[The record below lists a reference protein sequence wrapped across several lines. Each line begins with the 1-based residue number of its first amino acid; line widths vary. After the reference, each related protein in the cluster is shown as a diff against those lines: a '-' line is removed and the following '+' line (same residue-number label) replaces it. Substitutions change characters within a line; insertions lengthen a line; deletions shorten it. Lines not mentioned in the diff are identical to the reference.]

1 MTVTATPTEKLT
13 VAVAHVLG
21 LDEVQIVS
29 APSGAGHAAFCV
41 LDPAAGA
48 RDPIAF
54 VRADLVPN
62 EGAGITHSLAG
73 EGDLIRAAAA
83 LGLPVPEV
91 LGTTDDPHGLVMSM
105 VEGTSTPS
113 PAEVERVAPQYMG
126 LLAVLHRAD
135 HSSFPLDPAA
145 TVTEAISHDFRQFQV
160 RAHAGGLGDIPLIR
174 CAERILELTMPQ
186 LSDAPNVLHGDAGA
200 GNFMV
205 HDGVVAA
212 MLDWELSHLGDYH
225 EDLAWMWMR
234 GAHTS
239 FGDPKQRIAEYVLA
253 SGRDIDEFRLQWHL
267 VYVMWKSL
275 VSIHLMLSE
284 PEGTD
289 RTLLHYVV
297 QLTYGS
303 LIGSAIGRLVGAPV
317 SLLAQEPVH
326 TTNREAQ
333 LASRVLAS
341 VTLPREAEIA
351 LDYLRDK
358 GSQSAWEAQ
367 GLAEDSRS
375 LLGIDVVDI
384 PRDIETAE
392 LAGLAKLNTVL
403 ARDADR
409 ASRALPK
416 AVRRIERGQRIGLA
430 G

>member
-1 MTVTATPTEKLT
+1 V
-13 VAVAHVLG
+13 
-21 LDEVQIVS
+21 
-29 APSGAGHAAFCV
+29 
-41 LDPAAGA
+41 
-48 RDPIAF
+48 
-54 VRADLVPN
+54 
-62 EGAGITHSLAG
+62 
-73 EGDLIRAAAA
+73 
-83 LGLPVPEV
+83 
-91 LGTTDDPHGLVMSM
+91 
-105 VEGTSTPS
+105 
-113 PAEVERVAPQYMG
+113 
-126 LLAVLHRAD
+126 
-135 HSSFPLDPAA
+135 SFPLDPAS
-145 TVTEAISHDFRQFQV
+145 TVTEAITHDFRQFQL
-160 RAHAGGLGDIPLIR
+160 RAHAGGLKDVPLLR

-186 LSDAPNVLHGDAGA
+186 IADPPNVLHGDAGA

-284 PEGTD
+284 PEGTA

-297 QLTYGS
+297 QLTYES
-303 LIGSAIGRLVGAPV
+303 LIGSAIGRMLGSPV
-317 SLLAQEPVH
+317 RLLAQEPVH

-341 VTLPREAEIA
+341 VPLPREAEIA
-351 LDYLRDK
+351 LEYLRDK
-358 GSQSAWEAQ
+358 GSQAAWEAR

-375 LLGIDVVDI
+375 ILGLDVLDI
-384 PRDIETAE
+384 PTDIETADRDR
-392 LAGLAKLNTVL
+392 LAHLNTVL
-403 ARDADR
+403 TRAADR

-416 AVRRIERGQRIGLA
+416 AVRRIERAQRIGL
-430 G
+430 GS